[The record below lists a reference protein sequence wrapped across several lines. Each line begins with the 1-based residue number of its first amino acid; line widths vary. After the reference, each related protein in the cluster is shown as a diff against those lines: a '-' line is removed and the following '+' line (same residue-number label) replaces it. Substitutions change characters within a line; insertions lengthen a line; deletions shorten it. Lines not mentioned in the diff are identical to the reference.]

1 MVDRRLQITV
11 FTGPVDS
18 GKTSRVKLEVKNAL
32 SMGKSVGGVFSE
44 ARMSGGIK
52 TGYTA
57 VDIRTGRRFQL
68 VSREKLDSD
77 IGTGSFYF
85 SRAAFREI
93 SDRILSSISCDILV
107 LDEIGPLEL
116 SGGGYAG
123 VVESLRA
130 AFEGELFLVVRDYL
144 LDQLLSRFGLEEW
157 VDHIVY
163 CSINGPASF
172 APWS

>member
-1 MVDRRLQITV
+1 MQITV

-32 SMGKSVGGVFSE
+32 SMGKNVGGVLSE
-44 ARMSGGIK
+44 AVMSGGIK

-57 VDIRTGRRFQL
+57 VDIRTGRRIQL
-68 VSREKLDSD
+68 VSRRKLDSD

-93 SDRILSSISCDILV
+93 SDRILSSIDCDILV

-116 SGGGYAG
+116 SGKGYAD
-123 VVESLRA
+123 VVKTLRA
-130 AFEGELFLVVRDYL
+130 NFEGDLFLVVRDYL
-144 LDQLLSRFGLEEW
+144 LNRVLRRFRLEKW

-163 CSINGPASF
+163 CSINGLASF
-172 APWS
+172 EPWS